1 MAEIVDLRSD
11 TVTKPTEAMRRAMA
25 SAEVG
30 DDVLGDD
37 PTVNELECATAEIL
51 GKAAAVYMPS
61 GSMTNQVALR
71 THTEPGDEVLMADNG
86 HMYIYEAGAPGGIS
100 RVMGKLLQSHRGM
113 FTAEAVRS
121 WLKTLEIGQTE
132 KYVELVPEPATL
144 GVLVLG
150 AVGVLLRRRRV
161 R

>member
-1 MAEIVDLRSD
+1 MGAGFPEDAVDTLDRFGEMSFAND
-11 TVTKPTEAMRRAMA
+11 LTKPTWDTL
-25 SAEVG
+25 VNV
-30 DDVLGDD
+30 DLGGLA
-37 PTVNELECATAEIL
+37 LE
-51 GKAAAVYMPS
+51 
-61 GSMTNQVALR
+61 
-71 THTEPGDEVLMADNG
+71 
-86 HMYIYEAGAPGGIS
+86 GAH
-100 RVMGKLLQSHRGM
+100 L
-113 FTAEAVRS
+113 